1 MYIYQI
7 SFIYFTMIKDTA
19 ITFQNCF
26 PLVMMSACVKWAK
39 QHVDE
44 FNAILL
50 RQLSSVEEDSDTWKE
65 CMERAKVHAN
75 MLSEAGLDF
84 KDFIGVSP

>member
-7 SFIYFTMIKDTA
+7 SFIYFTIIKDTA
-19 ITFQNCF
+19 VIFQNCF

-39 QHVDE
+39 QHVDD
-44 FNAILL
+44 FNGILL
-50 RQLSSVEEDSDTWKE
+50 RQLSSVEEGSDTWKE
-65 CMERAKVHAN
+65 CMERAKLHAN

-84 KDFIGVSP
+84 KDFIGVQP

>member
-7 SFIYFTMIKDTA
+7 SFIYFTIIKDTA
-19 ITFQNCF
+19 LIFQNCF

-39 QHVDE
+39 QHVDD
-44 FNAILL
+44 FNVILL
-50 RQLSSVEEDSDTWKE
+50 RQLSSVEKGSDTWKE
-65 CMERAKVHAN
+65 CMKRAKLHAN

-84 KDFIGVSP
+84 KDFIGVQP